1 METIAENQTVPLDMA
16 LLQKLM
22 QGKQFDH
29 ALFYLHGVIE
39 QHPQHADAHYFAAA
53 CERYLQRFDQASFHL
68 AQVRAIDPNH
78 SRALQEQGHLF
89 RDRGQLDQAMAFYQ
103 QATRQNPSLIACWQS
118 QLAILQQRGDALR
131 AAGVEEQV
139 RYLSALPKPLLAV
152 SDLIAQGKLLKAEQ
166 LVRQFLQQVP
176 HHVEAMR
183 LLADVGVKLG
193 ILDDAEFLLE
203 AAVKL
208 APEHLALRVDYLQ
221 ALRKRQKFQVA
232 MQQATWL
239 LEQRP
244 DNPQFQSLYAIEA
257 MQTGDYDTAVAYL
270 DKVLA
275 KLPGEPTTL
284 TTKGHALKTA
294 GKQDQAIS
302 SYRAALATDPRHGE
316 AWYSLSNLKT
326 YTFADDEIDKMHRLE
341 EEGALTPNDRVHLSF
356 ALGKAYEDR
365 REFETSFEYYSRGNR
380 IKKIQSR
387 YDADSMTLEMQA
399 QKEVVTAE
407 FVKTLQG
414 SGCDAPDPI
423 FILGMPRAGSTL
435 LEQILSSHS
444 QVDGTLELP
453 NVLAL
458 AQRLRR
464 GKRISGVSHYP
475 QVMQTLTAED
485 YRAFGEAYIEDTR
498 IHRQQAP
505 FFIDKMPNNFRHVG
519 LIKAMLPNAK
529 IIDARRAA
537 PACCFGGFKQLFAEG
552 QEFSYDL
559 ADIGQYYRDYVDLMD
574 HWQAVFP
581 EQILLVEYE
590 SVVAD
595 LEAQVRRL
603 LEFCGL
609 PFEEACL
616 NFHQTERAVR
626 TASSEQVRQPLYRSG
641 LDQWRHYAPWLEPL
655 KAALGEKFAH
665 QFNE

>member
-1 METIAENQTVPLDMA
+1 METETENQTAALDMV

-22 QGKQFDH
+22 QGKQFEQ
-29 ALFYLHGVIE
+29 ALFYLQGVIE
-39 QHPQHADAHYFAAA
+39 EHPQLADAYYFAAA
-53 CERYLQRFDQASFHL
+53 CERYLQRFDAASQHL
-68 AQVRAIDPNH
+68 AQVRAIDPGH

-89 RDRGQLDQAMAFYQ
+89 RDRGQFDQAMAFYQ
-103 QATRQNPSLIACWQS
+103 QATRQNPSLLACWQA
-118 QLAILQQRGDALR
+118 QLAILQQRGDTVR

-139 RYLSALPKPLLAV
+139 RYLASLPKPLLAV

-221 ALRKRQKFQVA
+221 ALRKRQKFQLA

-257 MQTGDYDTAVAYL
+257 MQTGDYDTAVSYL

-294 GKQDQAIS
+294 GAQDQAIA
-302 SYRAALATDPRHGE
+302 SYQAALSSDSRHGE

-326 YTFADDEIDKMHRLE
+326 YTFTDDELATMHRLE

-365 REFETSFEYYSRGNR
+365 KVYDKSFEYYQRGNR

-387 YDADSMTLEMQA
+387 YDADSMSHEMQA
-399 QKEVVTAE
+399 QKKVVTAE
-407 FVKTLQG
+407 FAASLQG
-414 SGCDAPDPI
+414 MGCHAPDPI

-475 QVMQTLTAED
+475 EVLKELTAED

-581 EQILLVEYE
+581 NEILLVEYE
-590 SVVAD
+590 RVVDD
-595 LEAQVRRL
+595 LETQVRRIL
-603 LEFCGL
+603 DFCGL

-616 NFHQTERAVR
+616 NFHQTKRAVR

-641 LDQWRHYAPWLEPL
+641 LDQWRHYESWLAPL
-655 KAALGEKFAH
+655 KEALGPRFAS
-665 QFNE
+665 QFE